1 MHKLAFLLKPY
12 GVRPRQNDARTARGY
27 HAADF
32 ADPFRRYLTVQ
43 TVQLSAQAADQHERP
58 DSSTDTLPSGT
69 VRQPARTLPPNQT
82 VRRTV
87 PPYPQVRRV
96 YGHLDTCGR
105 SLA

>member
-58 DSSTDTLPSGT
+58 DNSTDTLPSCHQAETSPVAAAGSEQ
-69 VRQPARTLPPNQT
+69 R
-82 VRRTV
+82 
-87 PPYPQVRRV
+87 
-96 YGHLDTCGR
+96 
-105 SLA
+105 LAVHH